1 MSKMIY
7 RKKSW
12 AKERSVIGRP
22 DGTYDGFYGKTCV
35 KLAGTYED
43 AERAV
48 QEALEADVESHKN
61 DGRTW
66 R

>member
-7 RKKSW
+7 QKKSW
-12 AKERSVIGRP
+12 AKERRVVERS
-22 DGTYDGFYGKTCV
+22 DGSYDGFYGTACV

-48 QEALEADVESHKN
+48 QAALEDDLKSHKN